1 MVSKSRDE
9 LPVLEGECRDRRDRN
24 ERRTKWLIGILIVV
38 LCGIFSSIGV
48 SMKTLGKTEIIEKIL
63 VQQYRPSEPVKDK
76 STEAPQDDNCVIA
89 RKE

>member
-9 LPVLEGECRDRRDRN
+9 LPVLEIECREHRN
-24 ERRTKWLIGILIVV
+24 RLEHRAKWLIGILVIVLV
-38 LCGIFSSIGV
+38 GIFSSIGV

-63 VQQYRPSEPVKDK
+63 VQQYRPSDPVKDK
-76 STEAPQDDNCVIA
+76 STEAPQEDNCGIA